1 MGLSNNSLRGMC
13 QIYFGESPNDLRP
26 AGLPVDMRQK
36 GQGNDNIGWVADTKD
51 ESLNAE
57 NDKNMRNHGWMKAPR
72 FFTKTDGKGDS
83 DLRNTEEGVILRR
96 IVTVQY
102 LEPRQELL
110 PPFQVCFEPN
120 G

>member
-1 MGLSNNSLRGMC
+1 MVG
-13 QIYFGESPNDLRP
+13 
-26 AGLPVDMRQK
+26 
-36 GQGNDNIGWVADTKD
+36 
-51 ESLNAE
+51 
-57 NDKNMRNHGWMKAPR
+57 
-72 FFTKTDGKGDS
+72 GDS

-102 LEPRQELL
+102 LEPGKIL